1 MKQAR
6 TLPLEALTRHL
17 SQQAKV
23 ERGTD
28 VRTSYARDCWPD
40 RNLRAR
46 SGAPPEF
53 PPDAVIT
60 PACVEDVQHIA
71 RWAREHATPVVPFGA
86 GSGVAG
92 GTLALRGGVMID
104 AKLLDGLDTTRA
116 SDGMATAGAGWV
128 GARLEHELGRRGLT
142 LGHFPSSLGCS
153 TLGGYLATRSAGQLS
168 TRHGKIEDLVVSAR
182 MVLPDGSLADSFGF
196 EQDPLPL
203 WIGSEGTLGFFV
215 DATLRIERRPSARRA
230 RGFAVPSIQEGLEAM
245 RRVLQAGHRP
255 AVLRLYDEFDTFISG
270 ARKAGAAPAL
280 VARLADTDPRSVRL
294 PTREGGAR
302 GAKERAM
309 RAANALLARSV
320 GAPLVL
326 NRLADRVYDACLL
339 IVGVEEEDDAL
350 ADAVAADVF
359 DEVRADEHGAV
370 RDLGEGPGAHWYAN
384 RMAVSYKMSPMI
396 DAGFFVDT
404 MEVATTWSNLPNLY
418 HEVKRSLGRK
428 AFVMAHFS
436 HGYVPGGSIY
446 FTFAG
451 FARDDDHAG
460 EAYAEAW
467 QTAMDAVERAGG
479 AVTHHHGIG
488 VLKAGRL
495 DGDHEGGRA
504 LFETVKSATDPDDLW
519 NPGKLWRVRGR
530 FA

>member
-1 MKQAR
+1 M
-6 TLPLEALTRHL
+6 
-17 SQQAKV
+17 
-23 ERGTD
+23 
-28 VRTSYARDCWPD
+28 RTSYARDCWPD

-60 PACVEDVQHIA
+60 PACVKDVQHIA

-203 WIGSEGTLGFFV
+203 WIGSEGTIGFFV

-245 RRVLQAGHRP
+245 RRVLRAGTGPRCSASTTNSTPHQRRAQSRRCP
-255 AVLRLYDEFDTFISG
+255 C
-270 ARKAGAAPAL
+270 ARCAPRRHGSPEREA
-280 VARLADTDPRSVRL
+280 TDPRGRSAR
-294 PTREGGAR
+294 REGEGDAC
-302 GAKERAM
+302 GQ
-309 RAANALLARSV
+309 RAAGAQRRRAAGAQSARRS
-320 GAPLVL
+320 
-326 NRLADRVYDACLL
+326 C
-339 IVGVEEEDDAL
+339 
-350 ADAVAADVF
+350 
-359 DEVRADEHGAV
+359 
-370 RDLGEGPGAHWYAN
+370 
-384 RMAVSYKMSPMI
+384 
-396 DAGFFVDT
+396 
-404 MEVATTWSNLPNLY
+404 TTP
-418 HEVKRSLGRK
+418 VC
-428 AFVMAHFS
+428 
-436 HGYVPGGSIY
+436 
-446 FTFAG
+446 
-451 FARDDDHAG
+451 
-460 EAYAEAW
+460 
-467 QTAMDAVERAGG
+467 
-479 AVTHHHGIG
+479 
-488 VLKAGRL
+488 
-495 DGDHEGGRA
+495 
-504 LFETVKSATDPDDLW
+504 
-519 NPGKLWRVRGR
+519 
-530 FA
+530 